1 MAFATPLNPEPSE
14 EFSRMCEIISSLDES
29 MLLVVFINRYGRV
42 LDTSLRDDGLIK
54 SLLEEESRM
63 LFMQRALQNMMLTD
77 FNSKPGRFN
86 YLIIVRD
93 STTEFVFPTIGGIVL
108 VISSLMDNVQP
119 LAEKIARAISLEF
132 ETQTLR

>member
-1 MAFATPLNPEPSE
+1 
-14 EFSRMCEIISSLDES
+14 
-29 MLLVVFINRYGRV
+29 
-42 LDTSLRDDGLIK
+42 
-54 SLLEEESRM
+54 
-63 LFMQRALQNMMLTD
+63 MMLTD

-93 STTEFVFPTIGGIVL
+93 STTEFVFPTIVGIVL